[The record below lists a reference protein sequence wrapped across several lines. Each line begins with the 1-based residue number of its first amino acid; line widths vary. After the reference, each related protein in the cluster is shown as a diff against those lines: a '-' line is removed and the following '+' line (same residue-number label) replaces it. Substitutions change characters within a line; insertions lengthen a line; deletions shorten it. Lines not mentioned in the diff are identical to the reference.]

1 MIKIYYIA
9 NSRMPTIK
17 AYGLQIAKTCEAF
30 AKIGFGCELIV
41 PKRHRYPNTGENNIL
56 EYYNIKTPFRVT
68 ELISPDLIDIDLG
81 PFLNKFIFW
90 IQQLF
95 FAFSLKKYLAG
106 REGMVYSRD
115 QFALSVLSSKK
126 FKLYW
131 EAHNLPQN
139 INSGFY
145 RNILSKIK
153 GLAVISEG
161 LKNDFAE
168 YYKGP
173 MVVAPDAVDIEEFD
187 IKISKEN
194 ARQRLNLPLDKKIAI
209 YIGHLYEWKGADL
222 LFEVA
227 SKFQISNFKSQ
238 SNILFI
244 FVGGTEYDISRFKKK
259 SEEIGLINAVFLG
272 YKSHNEIPQYLKAAD
287 CAILTGKKSE
297 SISGKYTSPLKMFEY
312 MASGCPIV
320 AQDLPS
326 FREVLNEE
334 NSLIVSAEDSKALA
348 EGINEVFNNAELAA
362 RISRKA
368 LEDVQKY
375 TWPKRVRKII
385 RLFL

>member
-1 MIKIYYIA
+1 MFKEPYDIIDLERHSDPRGNLFEILRFKDHKIPGEGYVYCF
-9 NSRMPTIK
+9 TINYKQRRGDHYHTKKQEWFSCVSGK
-17 AYGLQIAKTCEAF
+17 AVVLVEDR
-30 AKIGFGCELIV
+30 IGFGCELIV

-173 MVVAPDAVDIEEFD
+173 MVVAPDAVDIE
-187 IKISKEN
+187 
-194 ARQRLNLPLDKKIAI
+194 
-209 YIGHLYEWKGADL
+209 IGRAH
-222 LFEVA
+222 
-227 SKFQISNFKSQ
+227 
-238 SNILFI
+238 
-244 FVGGTEYDISRFKKK
+244 
-259 SEEIGLINAVFLG
+259 
-272 YKSHNEIPQYLKAAD
+272 
-287 CAILTGKKSE
+287 
-297 SISGKYTSPLKMFEY
+297 
-312 MASGCPIV
+312 
-320 AQDLPS
+320 
-326 FREVLNEE
+326 
-334 NSLIVSAEDSKALA
+334 
-348 EGINEVFNNAELAA
+348 
-362 RISRKA
+362 
-368 LEDVQKY
+368 
-375 TWPKRVRKII
+375 
-385 RLFL
+385 